1 MLTPLEKINFVAS
14 HKKLEYYES
23 DLKLFKKLYP
33 ASPLIKDFE
42 NAEAYSKP
50 EYQERILLTIL
61 DDVCPDTVWEFRGKA
76 VQKDKLIDLDNVK
89 SKENAEEYLKQMDLG
104 NDFNYN
110 HGVSIATVLELE
122 LEDKRKDTVLN
133 ALKEY
138 RESLQEPA
146 APATDKYADEEG
158 EGEGEENNQDTND
171 PEVTQAKETDTK
183 KKEGQD

>member
-1 MLTPLEKINFVAS
+1 MGNILTPLEKINFVAS
-14 HKKLEYYES
+14 HKKPEYYEL

-42 NAEAYSKP
+42 NAEAYRKP
-50 EYQERILLTIL
+50 EYQERMLLTIL

-76 VQKDKLIDLDNVK
+76 LSKDKVIDLDNVK

-104 NDFNYN
+104 DDFNYN

-122 LEDKRKDTVLN
+122 LEDKKKETVLN

-138 RESLQEPA
+138 KESLQEPA
-146 APATDKYADEEG
+146 TPAAEQDTDIPTQENKATDTDKAPHP
-158 EGEGEENNQDTND
+158 D
-171 PEVTQAKETDTK
+171 PK
-183 KKEGQD
+183 KKEGHE